1 MLTGVS
7 MDDKL
12 QNAIEFAKYKHT
24 LNNQLHKLRM
34 KAEGLLM
41 IAEAGGQFTIDREL
55 ICFLDY
61 LVRNGYTETTLLDN
75 SKTPVLIQDTVGFL
89 KKITVRYFE
98 VTNDYLREAHII
110 KQSRNVKSIL
120 DVRDI

>member
-1 MLTGVS
+1 

-24 LNNQLHKLRM
+24 LNNQLHKLRI

-41 IAEAGGQFTIDREL
+41 IAEAGGQFTIDQHL

-61 LVRNGYTETTLLDN
+61 LVRNNYTNATLLDN
-75 SKTPVLIQDTVGFL
+75 NKTPVFIQDTDSFL
-89 KKITVRYFE
+89 KKITGRYFE

-120 DVRDI
+120 DLKDI